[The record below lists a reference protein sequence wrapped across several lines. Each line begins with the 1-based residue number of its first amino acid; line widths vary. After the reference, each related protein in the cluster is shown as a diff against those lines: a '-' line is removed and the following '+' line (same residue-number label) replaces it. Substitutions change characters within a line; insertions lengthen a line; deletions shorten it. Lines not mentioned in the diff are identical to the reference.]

1 MDEQCQ
7 QTNSS
12 SLLNISSHIKQ
23 LQNKCNQCKY
33 AFSQAGNL
41 SRHLK
46 THIGEK
52 SNQCSQVH
60 HFSLTLTASSTRWPP
75 CRLVRVQPIEN
86 PSQPLPSQL
95 LVTVD
100 FFLKFLKFF
109 LKYFGSTLTSTASSR
124 WPPGRLVRV
133 QPIENPSQH
142 LSSLGVEQ
150 ELVGRKGNLG
160 ETSNSVE
167 VYFLPFQ
174 LLFNPQSSQL
184 FTQCFVFNGNFWRQF
199 FLHKILHFNA
209 NLLTQNIWRQLQV
222 TRR

>member
-1 MDEQCQ
+1 MH
-7 QTNSS
+7 S
-12 SLLNISSHIKQ
+12 SL
-23 LQNKCNQCKY
+23 
-33 AFSQAGNL
+33 
-41 SRHLK
+41 RTHLK
-46 THIGEK
+46 THNGEKSNKCNKCNFASSRADVLRTHLKTHSGEKPNKCTQCDYASSLAGNLRNHLKTHTGEK

-124 WPPGRLVRV
+124 WPPCRLVRV

-142 LSSLGVEQ
+142 LSS
-150 ELVGRKGNLG
+150 
-160 ETSNSVE
+160 
-167 VYFLPFQ
+167 
-174 LLFNPQSSQL
+174 QL
-184 FTQCFVFNGNFWRQF
+184 FTQCFVFNGKFLTSIF
-199 FLHKILHFNA
+199 FA
-209 NLLTQNIWRQLQV
+209 
-222 TRR
+222 